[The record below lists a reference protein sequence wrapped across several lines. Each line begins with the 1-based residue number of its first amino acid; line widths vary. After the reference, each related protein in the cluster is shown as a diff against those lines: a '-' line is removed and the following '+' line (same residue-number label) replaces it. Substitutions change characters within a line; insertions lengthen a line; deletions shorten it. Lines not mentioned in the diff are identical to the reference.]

1 MKNFKFFIAAILIL
15 VLFSGCNKDKP
26 SDKNN
31 STPVPENTSGKT
43 GKMEESEFGE
53 QTLKKD
59 SKKDAGMNML
69 TTTLNE
75 KEIDVSKRMV
85 VKSGTLSLE
94 VENFDEA
101 EKRVSEI
108 AKNQSGFIA
117 NSNSAVN
124 ASGKKSGTIVIK
136 VPVDKYDA
144 LISEISAAG
153 KVATKNITSS
163 DVTEEYIDLESRAKT
178 QKELEQRLLKL
189 LSEKTARLV
198 DIVEV
203 EEKLAAVRQKI
214 ESIEGKMKLLTTQAS
229 YSTLAVSIFEP
240 TMLQTTSGGGFFYE
254 LGQGIKKGLN
264 GLTEILSGLIAI
276 IIAMLPLIA
285 FVTFVVWIIL
295 KIVRRKSHAKA

>member
-1 MKNFKFFIAAILIL
+1 MRNFKFFIAAILIL
-15 VLFSGCNKDKP
+15 VLFSGCNKEKP

-43 GKMEESEFGE
+43 GKMEESEFQE

-59 SKKDAGMNML
+59 SKNDAGINML
-69 TTTLNE
+69 TTTLKE

-94 VENFDEA
+94 VENFDES

-144 LISEISAAG
+144 LINEISAAG

-240 TMLQTTSGGGFFYE
+240 TLLQTSSGGGFFYE

-264 GLTEILSGLIAI
+264 GMTQILSGLLAI
-276 IIAMLPLIA
+276 IIALLPVIV
-285 FVTFVVWIIL
+285 FVALVIWIIL
-295 KIVRRKSHAKA
+295 KIVRRKAHAKA